1 MILCRVTGDLVST
14 VRAPRLP
21 RERLLLCQPVETD
34 GVTPRGASFIALD
47 CLHTCGASDLVLA
60 IREGSGARLIYGD
73 EKIPA
78 EAVIVA
84 VVDELT
90 VVKDEAKLVGTS
102 SLELVRAA
110 EAADAGRTT

>member
-21 RERLLLCQPVETD
+21 KERLLLCQPVETD
-34 GVTPRGASFIALD
+34 GHTARGNSFVALD
-47 CLHTCGASDLVLA
+47 SLHTCGASDLVLA

-73 EKIPA
+73 DKIPA
-78 EAVIVA
+78 EAEIVA

-90 VVKDEAKLVGTS
+90 IADEAKLMGTS
-102 SLELVRAA
+102 SLEMIRAA
-110 EAADAGRTT
+110 EAGGEA